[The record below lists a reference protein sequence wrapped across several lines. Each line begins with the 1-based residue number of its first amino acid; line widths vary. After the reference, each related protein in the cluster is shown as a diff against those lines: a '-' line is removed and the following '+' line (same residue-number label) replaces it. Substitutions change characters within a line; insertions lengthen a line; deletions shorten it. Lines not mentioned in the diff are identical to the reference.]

1 MYYVPAFGSGFWSF
15 NSVSLF
21 LLSALNYCRPRRE
34 EHSPLNREL
43 LLRGRITI
51 TKSWVLIFSG
61 KIRALFFPF
70 TDVYIL

>member
-43 LLRGRITI
+43 LLRGTNCYRSAVKAVIAE
-51 TKSWVLIFSG
+51 SSDL
-61 KIRALFFPF
+61 
-70 TDVYIL
+70 

>member
-1 MYYVPAFGSGFWSF
+1 MYYVPAIGSGFRSF

-21 LLSALNYCRPRRE
+21 LLSALIYCRPRRE

-51 TKSWVLIFSG
+51 TE
-61 KIRALFFPF
+61 
-70 TDVYIL
+70 